1 MVFAWNKEINW
12 SAVSWMPGRRL
23 SLLGRE
29 ESLRPTKVR
38 MRGPRGQA
46 VGGSVLVVCLFVWR
60 EGGGTY

>member
-1 MVFAWNKEINW
+1 
-12 SAVSWMPGRRL
+12 MPGRRL

-60 EGGGTY
+60 EGGDTY